1 MPITGTQLR
10 SFLKDV
16 KEEKAKNNAPPPPEA
31 PGALH
36 FGPLEQAMMVLIIV
50 GLISDPAT
58 TGIPPILT
66 PGMTMVLIVAYIGY
80 RLMEHQKEAE
90 KRAREA
96 PAKAPAPSSSAA
108 LAARQKEKE
117 IEKVKASGT
126 QVTTKEDL
134 LKDQERL
141 RAKASSTSKDVR
153 AATKKT
159 QYFLTM
165 NGPGRPA
172 LVPFPRGF
180 KAREG
185 APDGTLW
192 WNNVANLKVEDMM
205 VQPAAPAKSSREER
219 KEKEATKHVQ
229 PPGTIS
235 AEEITARLPMERE
248 MERYERVMMI
258 MQCILAL
265 LLCFIDQRLGL
276 MLLAFFLFSH
286 FRSEKEKERFR
297 AHNIAALPPGA
308 RNPYEE
314 TMDYGG
320 TGIDF

>member
-1 MPITGTQLR
+1 MPITASQLR

-36 FGPLEQAMMVLIIV
+36 FGPLEQAIMVLIIV
-50 GLISDPAT
+50 GMVSDPAT
-58 TGIPPILT
+58 TGIPSTFSDLP
-66 PGMTMVLIVAYIGY
+66 
-80 RLMEHQKEAE
+80 
-90 KRAREA
+90 RENPPK
-96 PAKAPAPSSSAA
+96 PASRSSASASSAA
-108 LAARQKEKE
+108 REKEKE
-117 IEKVKASGT
+117 KEKIKASGT

-134 LKDQERL
+134 LKDQSRL
-141 RAKASSTSKDVR
+141 KNKAASTSKDVR

-165 NGPGRPA
+165 NGKRNTRERSTSAVSKRFEDCTYTTGRT
-172 LVPFPRGF
+172 
-180 KAREG
+180 G
-185 APDGTLW
+185 APEGTLW
-192 WNNVANLKVEDMM
+192 WNNVSNLKITPHYFAVDDMM
-205 VQPAAPAKSSREER
+205 VPPGAPAKSSREER
-219 KEKEATKHVQ
+219 KEKEASKHAQ

-235 AEEITARLPMERE
+235 AEEIAARLPLERE

-276 MLLAFFLFSH
+276 VLLAFFLFSY
-286 FRSEKEKERFR
+286 FRAEKEKERFR
-297 AHNIAALPPGA
+297 ARNVAALPSGS

-314 TMDYGG
+314 KFDYGG
-320 TGIDF
+320 TGVD